1 VAVALA
7 ILPGPADA
15 AFAFRKPLVVQGSR
29 IMGGP
34 HTDHPVLINIIDPNL
49 RTVAF
54 GGNVRSAS
62 GFDIEFRA
70 SDLVTILDHEIEQ
83 YAPSTGA
90 LVAWVRLPTMTNG
103 TNVTIHAYYGDPSV
117 TCARNNPRQVWDANY
132 RYVYHVGESGGAN
145 PADSTSNAVPA
156 FRNPTADGGIVNAY
170 TTAGWIGSALDLQS
184 GPVVPPA
191 GQFLATTPTH
201 LRIVDGALAANP
213 AFTMEVWFHVDTK
226 LGGSFT
232 ESTPRDANR
241 GPTGSA
247 ATCSRRDQRTT
258 VSVSDLLRAT

>member
-1 VAVALA
+1 MRGFGQGQCHALTRFVRRRRTSVRCSPALSVAFLTAA
-7 ILPGPADA
+7 IAVLPGPADA

-145 PADSTSNAVPA
+145 PADSTSEHGARLPQPHRRWRHRQCLHDRRLDRFRSRPPVGACRSSRGSVP
-156 FRNPTADGGIVNAY
+156 RHDPHP
-170 TTAGWIGSALDLQS
+170 SA
-184 GPVVPPA
+184 
-191 GQFLATTPTH
+191 H
-201 LRIVDGALAANP
+201 R
-213 AFTMEVWFHVDTK
+213 
-226 LGGSFT
+226 
-232 ESTPRDANR
+232 
-241 GPTGSA
+241 
-247 ATCSRRDQRTT
+247 
-258 VSVSDLLRAT
+258 